1 VWIILNLWWDNIK
14 IETRTWFKK
23 YVNNFFDKLDWLK
36 KAKGH
41 NIIGIGGSITNIGK
55 ISLAKNKSSLELLHA
70 YSILGE
76 EFNEIYHKLKNETNT
91 QRLKEKGLA
100 KEEVN
105 FIVAAAQIVTILIDR
120 LEIKNIIFSKNGIRE
135 GLVYKNID

>member
-1 VWIILNLWWDNIK
+1 
-14 IETRTWFKK
+14 
-23 YVNNFFDKLDWLK
+23 
-36 KAKGH
+36 
-41 NIIGIGGSITNIGK
+41 
-55 ISLAKNKSSLELLHA
+55 LHA